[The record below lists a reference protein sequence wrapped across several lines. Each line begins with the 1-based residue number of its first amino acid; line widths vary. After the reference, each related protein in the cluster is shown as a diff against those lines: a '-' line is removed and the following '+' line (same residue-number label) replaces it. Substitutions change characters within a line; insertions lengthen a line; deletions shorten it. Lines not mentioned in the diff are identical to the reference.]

1 MSSPFLGE
9 IRAFGFNFAP
19 KGWAMCN
26 GQQLAINTN
35 QALFSLLGT
44 QYGGNGLQT
53 FALPDLRGRGAVNQG
68 QGPGLSNYV
77 IGEQTGTETVTLITT
92 QMPQHNHLW
101 AANNAAGDT
110 AAPIAN
116 FLAGAI
122 VPTNNTPVPTYAAP
136 GGATV
141 PLAANM
147 LALAGQNQPH
157 PNMMPYLV
165 VTYCIALQGIF
176 PSRN

>member
-19 KGWAMCN
+19 KGWTMCN
-26 GQQLAINTN
+26 GQQLSIQQNA
-35 QALFSLLGT
+35 ALFSLLGT
-44 QYGGNGLQT
+44 QYGGNGVTT
-53 FALPDLRGRGAVNQG
+53 FALPDLRGRTAVNQG
-68 QGPGLSNYV
+68 QGPGLSSYV
-77 IGEQTGTETVTLITT
+77 IGEVTGTETVTLIST

-101 AANNAAGDT
+101 AANNALGDH
-110 AAPIAN
+110 PSPLNN
-116 FLAGAI
+116 FLSGAKI
-122 VPTNNTPVPTYAAP
+122 PTNNTPVPTYAAP

-141 PLAANM
+141 PLATAMIGLN
-147 LALAGQNQPH
+147 GGNQPH
-157 PNMMPYLV
+157 QNMQPYLV

>member
-35 QALFSLLGT
+35 AALFSLLGT
-44 QYGGNGLQT
+44 FYGGNGVST

-68 QGPGLSNYV
+68 QGPGLSNYI
-77 IGEQTGTETVTLITT
+77 IGEQTGTETVTLIST

-101 AANNAAGDT
+101 AANNALGDH
-110 AAPIAN
+110 PSPSGN
-116 FLAGAI
+116 FLAGARI
-122 VPTNNTPVPTYAAP
+122 PTNNTPVPTYAAP

-141 PLAANM
+141 PLAANT
-147 LALAGQNQPH
+147 LALAGQNQAH
-157 PNMMPYLV
+157 NNMMPYLV

>member
-26 GQQLAINTN
+26 GQQLAIQTN
-35 QALFSLLGT
+35 AALFSLLGT
-44 QYGGNGLQT
+44 FYGGNGVTT

-68 QGPGLSNYV
+68 QGPGLSNYI
-77 IGEQTGTETVTLITT
+77 IGEQTGTETVTLVST

-101 AANNAAGDT
+101 AANNALGDH
-110 AAPIAN
+110 PSPSGN
-116 FLAGAI
+116 FLAGARI
-122 VPTNNTPVPTYAAP
+122 PTNNTPVPTYAAP

-141 PLAANM
+141 PLAANT
-147 LALAGQNQPH
+147 LALAGQSQAHN
-157 PNMMPYLV
+157 NMMPYLV

>member
-1 MSSPFLGE
+1 MSAPFIGE

-19 KGWAMCN
+19 KTWAMCN
-26 GQQLAINTN
+26 GQLLQISQNA
-35 QALFSLLGT
+35 ALFSLLGT
-44 QYGGNGLQT
+44 QYGGNGVQT
-53 FALPDLRGRGAVNQG
+53 FGLPDLRGRAAMNQG

-77 IGEQTGTETVTLITT
+77 IGEQIGTETVTLVSTE
-92 QMPQHNHLW
+92 MPQHNHLW

-110 AAPIAN
+110 AAPINN

-122 VPTNNTPVPTYAAP
+122 VPTNNVPVPTYAAP

-141 PLAANM
+141 PLAAAM
-147 LALAGQNQPH
+147 LGLTGNNQPH
-157 PNMMPYLV
+157 QNMQPYLV
-165 VTYCIALQGIF
+165 VTYCIALSGIF

>member
-26 GQQLAINTN
+26 GQLLAINTN
-35 QALFSLLGT
+35 AALFSLLGT
-44 QYGGNGLQT
+44 NYGGNGVST
-53 FALPDLRGRGAVNQG
+53 FALPDLRGRASLAQG
-68 QGPGLSNYV
+68 QGPGLSNYI
-77 IGEQTGTETVTLITT
+77 IGEVTGTETVTLLTT

-101 AANNAAGDT
+101 AANNALGDH
-110 AAPIAN
+110 PSPNGN
-116 FLAGAI
+116 FLSGARI
-122 VPTNNTPVPTYAAP
+122 PTNNVPVATYAAP

-141 PLAANM
+141 PLATAM
-147 LALAGQNQPH
+147 LTTTGSNQPH
-157 PNMMPYLV
+157 QNMQPYLV

>member
-1 MSSPFLGE
+1 MSQPFLGE
-9 IRAFGFNFAP
+9 IRAFGFAFAP

-26 GQQLAINTN
+26 GQLLPINQN

-44 QYGGNGLQT
+44 NYGGNGTTNFQ
-53 FALPDLRGRGAVNQG
+53 LPDLRGRAALSFG

-77 IGEQTGTETVTLITT
+77 IGEPTGTETVTLLAT

-101 AANNAAGDT
+101 AANSAAAD
-110 AAPIAN
+110 AIAPAGN

-122 VPTNNTPVPTYAAP
+122 DSAGTAQKTYGPA

-141 PLAANM
+141 PLATTMLTTVGNNAAHQNM
-147 LALAGQNQPH
+147 Q
-157 PNMMPYLV
+157 PYLV
-165 VTYCIALQGIF
+165 VNYCIALQGIF

>member
-19 KGWAMCN
+19 KAWAMCN
-26 GQQLAINTN
+26 GQIMSIQQNA
-35 QALFSLLGT
+35 ALFSLLGT
-44 QYGGNGLQT
+44 QYGGNGVTT
-53 FALPDLRGRGAVNQG
+53 FALPDLRGRAAVNQG
-68 QGPGLSNYV
+68 QGPGLSTYI
-77 IGEQTGTETVTLITT
+77 IGESIGTETVTLIST

-101 AANNAAGDT
+101 AANNALGDH
-110 AAPIAN
+110 PSPLNN
-116 FLAGAI
+116 FMSGARI
-122 VPTNNTPVPTYAAP
+122 PTNNTPVPTFAAP

-141 PLAANM
+141 PLATSMLGTTGSNQAHQNM
-147 LALAGQNQPH
+147 Q
-157 PNMMPYLV
+157 PYLV